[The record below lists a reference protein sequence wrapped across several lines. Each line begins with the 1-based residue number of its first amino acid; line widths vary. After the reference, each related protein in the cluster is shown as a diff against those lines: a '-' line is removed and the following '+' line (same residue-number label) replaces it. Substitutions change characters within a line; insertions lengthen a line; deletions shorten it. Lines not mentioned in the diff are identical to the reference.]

1 MRPRSRHTTKRI
13 WPLILWTCNGAEWL
27 KLVLFILLSPPPIP
41 AFSRSWT
48 GLSSQKCSPFDYTT
62 DPHTDP
68 KNGNRGN
75 VSTALKVKATLG
87 TISQRPL
94 GFTVDETS
102 APSLCMGRCCLKV
115 RNRIDDVNT
124 SSFQHHITIKRFPAI
139 LSALQKNHRCGLWTP
154 S

>member
-1 MRPRSRHTTKRI
+1 MVQSGSNLFYSFFFLLLPFRPSLDLGRDCH
-13 WPLILWTCNGAEWL
+13 L
-27 KLVLFILLSPPPIP
+27 KSVP
-41 AFSRSWT
+41 
-48 GLSSQKCSPFDYTT
+48 PFDYTT

-124 SSFQHHITIKRFPAI
+124 SSLQHHITIKRFPAI